1 MKSFNNFFIE
11 ADEMAGQPPKRVSDD
26 AFTVFGRHN
35 PPHLGHGLVL
45 DHASKLAE
53 GIGDNAPAD
62 QKFYTSHSQDPKK
75 NPLPHPMKLDFLKQ
89 MFPKHA
95 DKWDDD
101 DNVKTI
107 LGAATKAGDQ
117 GYKNFHFVGGGDR
130 KQGMEDLLRKYNGN
144 LYNFE
149 NIYSHSAGERMEGEA
164 EEMGQQDT
172 SKMSDKAKEELKRK
186 IFLAKLSASKMRG
199 FAGKD
204 DIESF
209 SQGLPIG
216 KGFTMDDA
224 KRLMKAVQMF
234 GQKNED
240 YNRHEYKQEI
250 SEMYREGRLYEVGDV
265 VESLTTGL
273 IGTIHRCGA
282 NHLIVV
288 TEDDIMFKSFVHD
301 VHLL

>member
-149 NIYSHSAGERMEGEA
+149 NIYSHSAGDRMEGEA
-164 EEMGQQDT
+164 EELGQQDT
-172 SKMSDKAKEELKRK
+172 SKMSDKAKEELKKK

-224 KRLMKAVQMF
+224 QRLMKAVQMF

-288 TEDDIMFKSFVHD
+288 TEDNIMFKSFVHD
-301 VHLL
+301 VHLI